1 MKLDTYLIPYI
12 KINFKCIKDLKYRSK
27 SLWPG
32 LPNGFLYMTSKT
44 QATKGYKIDQ
54 FDIIKIIFLW
64 FRGCHQESE
73 NVTRMGENF
82 ANNVS
87 DKEFVSRISK
97 ELLQLN
103 NKMTYS
109 NLKWEKDLNRS
120 NSGPKEYIQ
129 MTNKHMK
136 KVFNIHHFTIQKMQI
151 KATLRYHFTNTNIT
165 IITNKLKTENKS
177 WQGCGKFVPTHAA
190 CGNVK

>member
-1 MKLDTYLIPYI
+1 
-12 KINFKCIKDLKYRSK
+12 
-27 SLWPG
+27 
-32 LPNGFLYMTSKT
+32 
-44 QATKGYKIDQ
+44 
-54 FDIIKIIFLW
+54 
-64 FRGCHQESE
+64 
-73 NVTRMGENF
+73 MGENF

-136 KVFNIHHFTIQKMQI
+136 KVFNIHHSPS
-151 KATLRYHFTNTNIT
+151 RRC
-165 IITNKLKTENKS
+165 KS
-177 WQGCGKFVPTHAA
+177 KPH
-190 CGNVK
+190 